1 MHIKTGPWDAS
12 SSACD
17 SDGLCDPAVLVASA
31 ASQPHIRNRRLSPGS
46 GGGGGGGGCLGGGDP
61 QPQEPP
67 YVPAHA
73 HALAQRRE
81 KERRGGGGL
90 QKGRGQRREGLRA
103 GAGRG
108 ERAPQRPPKERWVEE
123 SLALL
128 RPPPAFPVQDSP
140 AKLLPAVSYAS
151 KVKAGPAAADEEPAA
166 IGVLLQNQ
174 WGLSFISEARPAPEA
189 PGPASEAPGP
199 ASEAPGP
206 ASEAPGPAPE
216 AHIPEVPVVPVAP
229 EAPGP
234 TRGPA
239 PPLAADQSC
248 EPAPSVT
255 SSAVPAVLLA
265 RPGPEEQN
273 QARRLM
279 LNYPHLVDALEYHC
293 REWRSMCSR
302 QKDSKRVVWYKDTVE
317 QPA

>member
-1 MHIKTGPWDAS
+1 MHIKTGTWDAS
-12 SSACD
+12 SSVCD

-46 GGGGGGGGCLGGGDP
+46 GSCGGGGGGCLAGGDQ
-61 QPQEPP
+61 QPPEPP
-67 YVPAHA
+67 YIPAHA

-81 KERRGGGGL
+81 KERRGL
-90 QKGRGQRREGLRA
+90 QKGRGQRREGVRM
-103 GAGRG
+103 AGRG
-108 ERAPQRPPKERWVEE
+108 ERAPQRPPKERWVED

-151 KVKAGPAAADEEPAA
+151 KVKAGPATLDEEPPA

-189 PGPASEAPGP
+189 TGP
-199 ASEAPGP
+199 
-206 ASEAPGPAPE
+206 
-216 AHIPEVPVVPVAP
+216 AP

-234 TRGPA
+234 AHAPAQPPA
-239 PPLAADQSC
+239 PPLAEDQSC
-248 EPAPSVT
+248 EPPS
-255 SSAVPAVLLA
+255 SVPAVLLA

-273 QARRLM
+273 QAKRLM
-279 LNYPHLVDALEYHC
+279 LSYPHLVDALEYHT
-293 REWRSMCSR
+293 REWRSMCAR
-302 QKDSKRVVWYKDTVE
+302 QKDSKRVVWYKDTLE
-317 QPA
+317 HPA

>member
-1 MHIKTGPWDAS
+1 MCVCVCLSGPWDAS

-46 GGGGGGGGCLGGGDP
+46 GGGGGGGGGCLGGGDP
-61 QPQEPP
+61 QPQEAP

-73 HALAQRRE
+73 HTLAQRRE
-81 KERRGGGGL
+81 KERRGGL
-90 QKGRGQRREGLRA
+90 QKGRGQRREGVRA
-103 GAGRG
+103 GVGRG

-151 KVKAGPAAADEEPAA
+151 KVKAGPAAADEEPPA

-174 WGLSFISEARPAPEA
+174 WGLSFISEARPAPET
-189 PGPASEAPGP
+189 PGPEALEAP
-199 ASEAPGP
+199 AL
-206 ASEAPGPAPE
+206 
-216 AHIPEVPVVPVAP
+216 

-234 TRGPA
+234 TRGPTRGPA
-239 PPLAADQSC
+239 PLLAEDQSC

-255 SSAVPAVLLA
+255 SAAVPPAVLLA

-279 LNYPHLVDALEYHC
+279 LNYPHLVDALEYHS
-293 REWRSMCSR
+293 RGEDLHVRSR
-302 QKDSKRVVWYKDTVE
+302 
-317 QPA
+317 

>member
-1 MHIKTGPWDAS
+1 MCLCVCVSIYVCASLSGPWDAS
-12 SSACD
+12 NSACD

-46 GGGGGGGGCLGGGDP
+46 GGGGGGGGGCLGGGDP

-81 KERRGGGGL
+81 KERRGGL

-174 WGLSFISEARPAPEA
+174 WGLSFISEARPAPE
-189 PGPASEAPGP
+189 G
-199 ASEAPGP
+199 PGP

-216 AHIPEVPVVPVAP
+216 AHTPEAPVVPVAP

-279 LNYPHLVDALEYHC
+279 LNYPHLVDALEYH
-293 REWRSMCSR
+293 SR
-302 QKDSKRVVWYKDTVE
+302 GEDLHGHLHSGRLANALSKGTYNKYICQKK
-317 QPA
+317 